1 MEFEAPKT
9 RRGLRKFLGLIGF
22 YRRFCRNFA
31 QTAAPLTDM
40 LSERKSFVWSDA
52 CEEAFQSLKALLA
65 STPVLHAPR
74 FDEPFVLCVDASDIG
89 IGGVLAQEVNG
100 ELRPVAY
107 MSQKLLKH
115 QKRYSIV
122 EKEAYAIIKDWK
134 NLKCI

>member
-1 MEFEAPKT
+1 
-9 RRGLRKFLGLIGF
+9 
-22 YRRFCRNFA
+22 
-31 QTAAPLTDM
+31 M

-74 FDEPFVLCVDASDIG
+74 FDEPFVLCVDASDVG
-89 IGGVLAQEVNG
+89 IGGVLSQEVNG

-115 QKRYSIV
+115 QRRYATV
-122 EKEAYAIIKDWK
+122 EKEAYAIIKGLEKFEVYLSGKVKVYSDHNPLSFVEK
-134 NLKCI
+134 MKKQE